1 MAILVCGGA
10 GYIGSHTVSE
20 LLDRG
25 EDVVVVDN
33 LQNGHRDAVLEKA
46 TLCVGDLR
54 DEKFLDTVFNEF
66 KIDAV
71 IHFAADSL
79 VGESVTAPL
88 KYYDN
93 NVYGT
98 LCLLKVME
106 KHGVKKIVFSSTA
119 ATYGEPK
126 NIPILE
132 TDPTIPTNPY
142 GETKLAVEKML
153 KWADEA
159 HGIKHVILR
168 YFNVAGAHM
177 KGILGEDHS
186 PETHLIPI
194 ILQVALGKR
203 EEISIF
209 GDDYDTEDG
218 TCIRDYIH
226 VTDLADAHI
235 LALNKLNEEETSAI
249 YNLGNGNG
257 FSVKEVI
264 EAVRKVTNHPIP
276 AIVSPRR
283 AGDPA
288 KLVASSEKAMKEL
301 GWSPKY
307 ANLETIILSAWEW
320 FKKNPNGYPKQ
331 SN

>member
-25 EDVVVVDN
+25 EQVIVVDN
-33 LQNGHRDAVLEKA
+33 LQKGHLPAVLEGAK
-46 TLCVGDLR
+46 LYKGDLR
-54 DEKFLDTVFNEF
+54 DESFLKGVFQENN
-66 KIDAV
+66 IDAV
-71 IHFAADSL
+71 VHFAADSL
-79 VGESVTAPL
+79 VGESVGSPL
-88 KYYDN
+88 QYYDN
-93 NVYGT
+93 NVYGAM
-98 LCLLKVME
+98 CLLKVMQE
-106 KHGVKKIVFSSTA
+106 FEVKKIVFSSTA
-119 ATYGEPK
+119 ATYGEAK

-132 TDPTIPTNPY
+132 SDPTEPTNPY

-153 KWADEA
+153 KWSEEA
-159 HGIKHVILR
+159 YGIKHVVLR

-177 KGILGEDHS
+177 EGKLGEDHQ

-194 ILQVALGKR
+194 ILQVALGQR
-203 EEISIF
+203 EKIMIF

-235 LALNKLNEEETSAI
+235 LAIEKLRNDNQSGT
-249 YNLGNGNG
+249 YNLGNGKG

-264 EAVRKVTNHPIP
+264 DSARKVTGHPIP
-276 AIVSPRR
+276 AEVAPRR

-288 KLVASSEKAMKEL
+288 RLIASSEKAIQQL
-301 GWSPKY
+301 GWKPRY
-307 ANLETIILSAWEW
+307 AELEMMIESAWNW
-320 FKKNPNGYPKQ
+320 FQAHPNGYR
-331 SN
+331 N

>member
-25 EDVVVVDN
+25 EEVVVVDN
-33 LQNGHRDAVLEKA
+33 LQSGHKAAVLEKA
-46 TLCVGDLR
+46 TLCIGDLR
-54 DEKFLDTVFNEF
+54 DEKFLENVFQEY
-66 KIDAV
+66 KIAAV

-79 VGESVTAPL
+79 VGESVTVPL
-88 KYYDN
+88 RYYEN
-93 NVYGT
+93 NLYGT
-98 LCLLKVME
+98 LCLLKVMV
-106 KHGVKKIVFSSTA
+106 KYDVKKIVFSSTA

-159 HGIKHVILR
+159 HGIKHVVLR

-177 KGILGEDHS
+177 NGILGEDHS

-194 ILQVALGKR
+194 ILQVALGQR
-203 EEISIF
+203 EAISIF

-235 LALNKLNEEETSAI
+235 LALNKLTKDGTSAI

-264 EAVRKVTNHPIP
+264 EVVRKVTGHPIP
-276 AIVSPRR
+276 AIVAPRR
-283 AGDPA
+283 AGDPG
-288 KLVASSEKAMKEL
+288 KLVASSEKAMREL
-301 GWSPKY
+301 EWCPQY
-307 ANLETIILSAWEW
+307 ATLEAMVLSAWEW
-320 FKKNPNGYPKQ
+320 FKKNPTGYLKQ
-331 SN
+331 